1 MPPQQQ
7 FQMHNIMNQTTVQ
20 NKTNSDNL
28 KWWDKTHTESST
40 LARWMAMYE
49 AVNIVADKA
58 EEKKIAPED
67 IVYKPKA
74 IQEYIEKTQDIILR
88 KLLEQD
94 YKIQICYSENSSS
107 LNMQM
112 A

>member
-1 MPPQQQ
+1 
-7 FQMHNIMNQTTVQ
+7 MNNT
-20 NKTNSDNL
+20 KTKKPKNNSDYLN
-28 KWWDKTHTESST
+28 WWDRVHNESAT

-58 EEKKIAPED
+58 AEKNIDPED

-94 YKIQICYSENSSS
+94 YKIQICYSEEPSN
-107 LNMQM
+107 LDMQM